1 MRGGKW
7 TFRGIHLYKCTKRWK
22 RNEIQNW
29 NVSFQQRVQR
39 VHVVHKKNDHSNI
52 LNSVFIRQ
60 SNFVGFHS
68 SCFSFVW
75 FWFCFIELQLYMHG
89 FLYPEV
95 KQSVNI
101 DGVCLLLCS
110 LLMTNGFWDD
120 RNKFV
125 HTLVAQFFPC
135 TISAWRQNRSIYP
148 GIWKDRILHTEYP
161 KHCEMCANASASF
174 RQIKSNF
181 YPFLSFYLSLIL
193 FIIIIIIINSKYRLQ
208 LNT

>member
-22 RNEIQNW
+22 RKEIQNW

-39 VHVVHKKNDHSNI
+39 VHVVHKKNDHSHI

-125 HTLVAQFFPC
+125 HTLVAQFFRAQFQLEDK
-135 TISAWRQNRSIYP
+135 TDLSTQAYKRIEFFIQNTQSIA
-148 GIWKDRILHTEYP
+148 KCVRMHLLH
-161 KHCEMCANASASF
+161 SG
-174 RQIKSNF
+174 KSNPIF
-181 YPFLSFYLSLIL
+181 IHFWAFICLSFCLL
-193 FIIIIIIINSKYRLQ
+193 
-208 LNT
+208 